1 VIENA
6 AVTAPGALG
15 DVLPNAL
22 RVDAFISCSGAE
34 RFLHSPKLEKQKH
47 QRKPM
52 PSSAW
57 PTLSLVW
64 LIGAY
69 ALVFG
74 VPLLVSATRFKNALG
89 GIPEP
94 AAAV

>member
-1 VIENA
+1 MCGSSRSRSTNESRC
-6 AVTAPGALG
+6 
-15 DVLPNAL
+15 LP
-22 RVDAFISCSGAE
+22 
-34 RFLHSPKLEKQKH
+34 H
-47 QRKPM
+47 
-52 PSSAW
+52 AW